1 LQEAEERRRAE
12 EIARKEAERLLA
24 EEKAR
29 VAELARQE
37 AERKEAAMR
46 AEIMAAREE

>member
-1 LQEAEERRRAE
+1 
-12 EIARKEAERLLA
+12 
-24 EEKAR
+24 